1 MKKAS
6 FRGNLSFASVNALS
20 MKTTSR
26 RDDLI
31 SLFYFLAYLSLKEQF
46 IFNTNQLIND
56 EGKFE
61 FIRELKK
68 AVSVR

>member
-6 FRGNLSFASVNALS
+6 FRGNLMFSSVNALC

-31 SLFYFLAYLSLKEQF
+31 SLFYYLAYLSQKEQF
-46 IFNTNQLIND
+46 IFNSND
-56 EGKFE
+56 FFKS
-61 FIRELKK
+61 
-68 AVSVR
+68 VSSL